1 MTKPKIPNQKK
12 KNEELEKRLAKY
24 SLLIEQIYDTLNREA
39 AKAVGRTDYTAD
51 AEEPFKWS
59 DYPETKK
66 RIDDIQA
73 QFVDDIGSTIY
84 RSTSEEWQKSNVVQ
98 DLMATRVLRAY
109 NAEVN
114 GKKYKH
120 FFQTNSAA
128 LKAFQKRK
136 DKGMNLSAKLWKQAD
151 EYKCS
156 LEAAISCAIEKGTSA
171 VTLSKHISRYLVN
184 FPELQKDYKERFG
197 RATDVHDCEYNSMR
211 LARTEINMAYREAEN
226 ERWRQMDF
234 VVGYEIKVSNN
245 HGCKG
250 VPKGQYHDICDELA
264 GKYPK
269 DFKWTGWHP
278 QCRCYKIPILMT
290 EDEFWEWDGRGEEPS
305 GSVNE
310 IKDVPDNFKR
320 WAEKNS
326 SRIAAAKKRGTL
338 PYFVRDNEKTVETIV
353 REKKLSVI
361 EKRKVVNEV
370 IIKENQIEVP
380 PAIESYT
387 KNGNFVFV
395 SHYHGEEEYK
405 SNFRIATFI
414 GNKIKDNVY
423 MLPLLDPSN
432 EKLTALRKS
441 LLPRGVY
448 DGKNADFLIL
458 GKIFEAKS
466 MLDIKN
472 FNQLAV
478 KRGIEN
484 RLKKAKKQ
492 ADNIILEITSNIKRK
507 YIDNT
512 INNYLSRTSKDRE
525 IWVIWKNKLIKYRK
539 K

>member
-51 AEEPFKWS
+51 AEEPFRWS

-66 RIDDIQA
+66 QIDGIQA

-84 RSTSEEWQKSNVVQ
+84 RSTSEEWQKSNAVQ
-98 DLMATRVLRAY
+98 DLLATKVLRAY

-136 DKGMNLSAKLWKQAD
+136 DRGMNLSARLWKQAD

-171 VTLSKHISRYLVN
+171 VTLSKQISRYLVN

-226 ERWRQMDF
+226 ERWRQMEF

-338 PYFVRDNEKTVETIV
+338 PYFVRDNEKTVERVIRNINRAEKTTSPLTEEDKIRRRLIKDEAKKSIRGVEMSNLYYGHPITISSKGINEWLNQPFSEYMVKNEALLKIPQIINGSQYLGWGIDRHDPGMKMHLFETMIGNTKSWIIV
-353 REKKLSVI
+353 RETY
-361 EKRKVVNEV
+361 R
-370 IIKENQIEVP
+370 
-380 PAIESYT
+380 
-387 KNGNFVFV
+387 
-395 SHYHGEEEYK
+395 
-405 SNFRIATFI
+405 
-414 GNKIKDNVY
+414 
-423 MLPLLDPSN
+423 
-432 EKLTALRKS
+432 
-441 LLPRGVY
+441 
-448 DGKNADFLIL
+448 GKNFIYSISDQPSILQFLTH
-458 GKIFEAKS
+458 
-466 MLDIKN
+466 
-472 FNQLAV
+472 
-478 KRGIEN
+478 
-484 RLKKAKKQ
+484 KKK
-492 ADNIILEITSNIKRK
+492 T
-507 YIDNT
+507 
-512 INNYLSRTSKDRE
+512 
-525 IWVIWKNKLIKYRK
+525 
-539 K
+539 

>member
-171 VTLSKHISRYLVN
+171 VTLSKQISRYLVN

-326 SRIAAAKKRGTL
+326 SRIAVAKKRGTL

-361 EKRKVVNEV
+361 EKAEIRHKNRTTEQIENIKYRAESRRQYILLKNDPNYEDVTLNYDNGGLKAININHNEV
-370 IIKENQIEVP
+370 
-380 PAIESYT
+380 
-387 KNGNFVFV
+387 KNKGGLYEKIVQD
-395 SHYHGEEEYK
+395 
-405 SNFRIATFI
+405 I
-414 GNKIKDNVY
+414 GYQNGHRVILEAEDN
-423 MLPLLDPSN
+423 
-432 EKLTALRKS
+432 T
-441 LLPRGVY
+441 
-448 DGKNADFLIL
+448 IL
-458 GKIFEAKS
+458 GKRNTDGTWDGDLMEIAAAETGTANN
-466 MLDIKN
+466 IRN
-472 FNQLAV
+472 A
-478 KRGIEN
+478 
-484 RLKKAKKQ
+484 LKHCA
-492 ADNIILEITSNIKRK
+492 
-507 YIDNT
+507 
-512 INNYLSRTSKDRE
+512 SK
-525 IWVIWKNKLIKYRK
+525 
-539 K
+539 